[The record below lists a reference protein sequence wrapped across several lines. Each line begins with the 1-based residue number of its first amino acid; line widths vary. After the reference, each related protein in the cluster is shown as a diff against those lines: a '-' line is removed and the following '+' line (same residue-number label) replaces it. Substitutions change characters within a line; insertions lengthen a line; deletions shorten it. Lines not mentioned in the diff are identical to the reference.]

1 MLSTTT
7 TTTTTQME
15 SVLGIFGEYN
25 NIACEVLE

>member
-7 TTTTTQME
+7 TTTQMGI
-15 SVLGIFGEYN
+15 VLGIFGEYN

>member
-7 TTTTTQME
+7 TTTQVG

>member
-1 MLSTTT
+1 MLST